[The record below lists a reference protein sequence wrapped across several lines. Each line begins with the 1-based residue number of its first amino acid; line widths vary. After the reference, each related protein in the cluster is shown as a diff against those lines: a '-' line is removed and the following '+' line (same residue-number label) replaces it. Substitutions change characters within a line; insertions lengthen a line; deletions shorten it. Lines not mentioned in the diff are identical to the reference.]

1 MASIYFVLINF
12 FECIYERIQY
22 VKCTCFLLSKKF
34 SIRIDN
40 KGKKSPPLVPA
51 GLEPTNPK
59 QILPQSLSS
68 QALFP
73 TTAYNITAHCS
84 KLYTNISSVV
94 EFQRWWVLK
103 SKLFGQEST
112 CHQGKIFK
120 KILRVMTVCQKLGVI
135 LESKVVQKLSLEK
148 KKFLINNGLL
158 HWNS

>member
-1 MASIYFVLINF
+1 MLQNDKIKQYKTSADSSTKTKQFVTQHPFLVNFFFAVASIYFVLINF

-51 GLEPTNPK
+51 GLKPTNPK

-120 KILRVMTVCQKLGVI
+120 KIL
-135 LESKVVQKLSLEK
+135 
-148 KKFLINNGLL
+148 
-158 HWNS
+158 